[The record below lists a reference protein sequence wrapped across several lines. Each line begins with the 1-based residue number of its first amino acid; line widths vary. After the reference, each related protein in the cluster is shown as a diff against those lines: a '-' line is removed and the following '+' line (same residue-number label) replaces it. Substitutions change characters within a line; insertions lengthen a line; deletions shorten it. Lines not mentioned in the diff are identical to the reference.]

1 MRLNG
6 ERRTMAGLEI
16 QREELAGRLTLRLTG
31 TLDGRTAT
39 QLRSSLEELGSREV
53 VVDFTHLREFRD
65 SAVAVI
71 THGLEDRKV
80 QFRGLAGHHE
90 RMFRYFGMSLGSVA
104 PPRAYYTPEEVL
116 A

>member
-1 MRLNG
+1 MV
-6 ERRTMAGLEI
+6 GLEI
-16 QREELAGRLTLRLTG
+16 HREERAGRLTLRLMG
-31 TLDGRTAT
+31 TLDGRTAM
-39 QLRSSLEELGSREV
+39 QLRSSLEELGTREV

-65 SAVAVI
+65 SAVGVL
-71 THGLEDRKV
+71 THGLSERKV

-90 RMFRYFGMSLGSVA
+90 RMFRYFGLTTGNVA

>member
-1 MRLNG
+1 
-6 ERRTMAGLEI
+6 MAGLEI
-16 QREELAGRLTLRLTG
+16 HREELAGRLTLRLTG

-39 QLRSSLEELGSREV
+39 LLRSSLEELGSREV

-65 SAVAVI
+65 SAVGVL
-71 THGLEDRKV
+71 THGLMDRKV

-90 RMFRYFGMSLGSVA
+90 RMFRYFGLSTGSAVHR
-104 PPRAYYTPEEVL
+104 RAYYTPEEVL

>member
-1 MRLNG
+1 MV
-6 ERRTMAGLEI
+6 AGLEI

-31 TLDGRTAT
+31 TLDGRTAMA
-39 QLRSSLEELGSREV
+39 LRSSLEELGSREV
-53 VVDFTHLREFRD
+53 VVDFTHLKEFRD
-65 SAVAVI
+65 SAVAVL
-71 THGLEDRKV
+71 THGMAERKV

-90 RMFRYFGMSLGSVA
+90 RMFRYFGLSTGTIA

>member
-1 MRLNG
+1 MV
-6 ERRTMAGLEI
+6 GLEI
-16 QREELAGRLTLRLTG
+16 HREERAGRLTLRLMG
-31 TLDGRTAT
+31 TLDGRTAM
-39 QLRSSLEELGSREV
+39 QLRSSLEELGTQEV

-65 SAVAVI
+65 SAVGVL
-71 THGLEDRKV
+71 THGLSERKV

-90 RMFRYFGMSLGSVA
+90 RMFRYFGLTTGNVA

>member
-1 MRLNG
+1 MV
-6 ERRTMAGLEI
+6 AGLEI

-31 TLDGRTAT
+31 TLDGRTAMAAA
-39 QLRSSLEELGSREV
+39 QLAGGAGSARSGGGL
-53 VVDFTHLREFRD
+53 HPPAEFRD
-65 SAVAVI
+65 SAVAVL
-71 THGLEDRKV
+71 THGLAERKV

-90 RMFRYFGMSLGSVA
+90 RMFRYFGLSTGVIA

>member
-1 MRLNG
+1 MV
-6 ERRTMAGLEI
+6 AGLEI

-31 TLDGRTAT
+31 TLDGRTAML
-39 QLRSSLEELGSREV
+39 LRSSLEELGSREV

-65 SAVAVI
+65 SAVGVL
-71 THGLEDRKV
+71 THGLMERKV

-90 RMFRYFGMSLGSVA
+90 RMFRYFGLTTGNAA

>member
-1 MRLNG
+1 
-6 ERRTMAGLEI
+6 MAGLEI
-16 QREELAGRLTLRLTG
+16 HREEFAGRLTLRLTG
-31 TLDGRTAT
+31 TLDGRTAM

-65 SAVAVI
+65 SAVGVL
-71 THGLEDRKV
+71 TLGLVDRNV
-80 QFRGLAGHHE
+80 QLRGLAGHHE
-90 RMFRYFGMSLGSVA
+90 RMFRYFGLSTGTLA

>member
-1 MRLNG
+1 
-6 ERRTMAGLEI
+6 MAGLEI
-16 QREELAGRLTLRLTG
+16 QREELAGQLTLRLMG
-31 TLDGRTAT
+31 TLDGRTAML
-39 QLRSSLEELGSREV
+39 LRSSLEELGSREV

-65 SAVAVI
+65 SAVAVL

-90 RMFRYFGMSLGSVA
+90 RMFRYFGLSTGSVT